1 MKLFFITLTF
11 LFLFSC
17 EAKNDSDVNGASDES
32 YQEYNTRKEV
42 PVDENGVVQNPIY
55 LADNGITVK
64 ARDWAFVGD
73 SGMLDDV
80 EYIIISRQQLRSKI
94 VNGEDVTKICTSRLV
109 YLSGM
114 LRGMQSFNQNISHWD
129 TSNVINMNQMLY
141 GATSFNQDIGN
152 WNTSS
157 VTDMSSMFQQATAF
171 NQDIGSWNTSNVTNM
186 QRMFNNTSSFNQD
199 LTGWCV
205 TNIAAE
211 PSNFATISALTNAN
225 KPAWGT
231 CP

>member
-1 MKLFFITLTF
+1 MKFFFIALTF

-17 EAKNDSDVNGASDES
+17 EAKNDSDVNPVFDQLS
-32 YQEYNTRKEV
+32 QEYKTRKEV

-55 LADNGITVK
+55 LGDNGVTVK

-73 SGMLDDV
+73 SGILNDV

-141 GATSFNQDIGN
+141 GAN
-152 WNTSS
+152 
-157 VTDMSSMFQQATAF
+157 
-171 NQDIGSWNTSNVTNM
+171 
-186 QRMFNNTSSFNQD
+186 SFNQD
-199 LTGWCV
+199 LSSWSV
-205 TNIAAE
+205 TNVTSCDGFDLFASDWTL
-211 PSNFATISALTNAN
+211 PKPNFTNCV
-225 KPAWGT
+225 P
-231 CP
+231 

>member
-1 MKLFFITLTF
+1 MILMELEIKVGFPIKNLKTGLKMKLFFRTLTF

-141 GATSFNQDIGN
+141 GAASFNQDIG
-152 WNTSS
+152 
-157 VTDMSSMFQQATAF
+157 
-171 NQDIGSWNTSNVTNM
+171 GWNTSNLVDM
-186 QRMFNNTSSFNQD
+186 SQMFQNAGSFNQD
-199 LTGWCV
+199 LSSWSV
-205 TNIAAE
+205 TNVTSCDGFDLFASDWTL
-211 PSNFATISALTNAN
+211 PKPNFTNCV
-225 KPAWGT
+225 P
-231 CP
+231 